1 MNHLFSPKFAVRHRC
16 LCQARGFILLAV
28 IAQITYA
35 QAQPGTPATAALP
48 LDATARITFE
58 TALRTRAYKQAET
71 ILVNEINKNPNSP
84 EAAKLLVQAAGI
96 FFLDNDFM
104 NTAIA
109 YKKAE
114 KIAPLDE
121 RHRFTLAMAYLK
133 LKKPD
138 WAGSELTKLVKEF
151 PQNALY
157 LYWLARLDYDTQK
170 YSEAVV
176 KLTKVVAL
184 DATMMRAYD
193 NLGLCYEH
201 LSDNEAAIKNYRQA
215 IALNRQQ
222 TNPSPWPQVNLALVL
237 LGRNDLG
244 ETESLLREALKYDAK
259 LPQAHYQLGV
269 ILEKQNKFPEAIQS
283 LNEAAK
289 SDPNYPEPHYT
300 LSRIYQKQGDKINA
314 QKALAT
320 FQKLK
325 K

>member
-1 MNHLFSPKFAVRHRC
+1 MKYIFSPEIAVRHLY
-16 LCQARGFILLAV
+16 LCQVIRFIFIAV

-48 LDATARITFE
+48 LDATSRITFE
-58 TALRTRAYKQAET
+58 TAMRTRDYKQAET

-84 EAAKLLVQAAGI
+84 DAAKLLVQAAGI

-121 RHRFTLAMAYLK
+121 RNRFTLAMAYLK

-138 WAGSELTKLVKEF
+138 WAGPELAKLVKEF

-157 LYWLARLDYDTQK
+157 LYWSARLDYDAQK

-176 KLTKVVAL
+176 KLTKVIAL

-222 TNPSPWPQVNLALVL
+222 TSPSPWPQVNLALVL
-237 LGRNDLG
+237 LGRNELAEA
-244 ETESLLREALKYDAK
+244 ETLLREALNYDAK

-269 ILEKQNKFPEAIQS
+269 VLEKQNKYPEAIQS
-283 LNEAAK
+283 LNEAVK
-289 SDPNYPEPHYT
+289 SDPNYPEPYYT

-314 QKALAT
+314 QKSLAA